1 MSNINRII
9 LESKLATLYKPTK
22 SEVVQSKIR
31 DLIKDEYDAIDA
43 YNQQIAY
50 FRDGENKDLRIVKI
64 LEDIA
69 KEEKI
74 HVEELNHILEIY
86 DADYNDAKNKAS
98 QELKK

>member
-1 MSNINRII
+1 MSNINDII
-9 LESKLATLYKPTK
+9 LESNLKPLYKPTK

-31 DLIKDEYDAIDA
+31 NLIKDEYDAIAA
-43 YNQQIAY
+43 YNEQIAY
-50 FRDGENKDLRIVKI
+50 FRDGENKDLKIVEI

-74 HVEELNHILEIY
+74 HVEELNSILEKY
-86 DADYNDAKNKAS
+86 DSDYSDAKLKAS

>member
-9 LESKLATLYKPTK
+9 LESKLVTLYKPTK